1 MTKEQLKE
9 IMNKRC
15 IVGCE
20 VEDVIYF
27 VQDLLEFRADE
38 LKENEPYA
46 TRSIDRLED
55 AAREVWDLIDYLQD
69 DNGNF
74 IWED

>member
-1 MTKEQLKE
+1 MTKEKLKE
-9 IMNKRC
+9 IMDRHL

-27 VQDLLEFRADE
+27 IQDLLEFRADE

-46 TRSIDRLED
+46 TRSIDSLES
-55 AAREVWDLIDYLQD
+55 AAREVWDLIEYLSDENGDY
-69 DNGNF
+69 

>member
-9 IMNKRC
+9 IMKRHC

-27 VQDLLEFRADE
+27 VQDLLEFQADE
-38 LKENEPYA
+38 TKVNYPYA
-46 TRSIDRLED
+46 TRSIEKLEV
-55 AAREVWDLIDYLQD
+55 AAYEVWNLLEYLQD
-69 DNGNF
+69 ENGNY
-74 IWED
+74 IWEE

>member
-9 IMNKRC
+9 IMNKYC

-27 VQDLLEFRADE
+27 VQDLLEFHAGE
-38 LKENEPYA
+38 LKAKEPYA
-46 TRSIDRLED
+46 TRSIDRLES
-55 AAREVWDLIDYLQD
+55 AAREVWDLLSYLED
-69 DNGNF
+69 ENGNY
-74 IWED
+74 IWEE

>member
-9 IMNKRC
+9 IMNRHC

-27 VQDLLEFRADE
+27 VQDLLEFHADE

-46 TRSIDRLED
+46 TRSIDSLEN
-55 AAREVWDLIDYLQD
+55 AAREVWNLVDYLQD
-69 DNGNF
+69 ENGNF
-74 IWED
+74 IWEE

>member
-9 IMNKRC
+9 IMKRHC
-15 IVGCE
+15 IVDCE

-46 TRSIDRLED
+46 TRSIDQLEA

-69 DNGNF
+69 ENGNF

>member
-9 IMNKRC
+9 IMKRHC

-27 VQDLLEFRADE
+27 VQDLLEFRANE

-46 TRSIDRLED
+46 THSVDRLED

-69 DNGNF
+69 ENGNYL
-74 IWED
+74 WED

>member
-1 MTKEQLKE
+1 MTKAQLKE
-9 IMNKRC
+9 IMDKYC

-27 VQDLLEFRADE
+27 IQDLLEFQADE
-38 LKENEPYA
+38 TKENYPYA
-46 TRSIDRLED
+46 TNSIERLES
-55 AAREVWDLIDYLQD
+55 AAYEVWNLLEYLQD
-69 DNGNF
+69 ENGNF

>member
-9 IMNKRC
+9 IMNKHC

-38 LKENEPYA
+38 LKEKEPYA

-69 DNGNF
+69 ENGNYL
-74 IWED
+74 WED

>member
-1 MTKEQLKE
+1 MTKEQFKE
-9 IMNKRC
+9 IMNKHC

-27 VQDLLEFRADE
+27 VQDLLEFHADE
-38 LKENEPYA
+38 LKANEPYA

-55 AAREVWDLIDYLQD
+55 AAREVWNLLDYLQD
-69 DNGNF
+69 ENGNY
-74 IWED
+74 IWEN

>member
-9 IMNKRC
+9 IMRKNC

-27 VQDLLEFRADE
+27 VQDLLEFQADE
-38 LKENEPYA
+38 TKEKYPYA
-46 TRSIDRLED
+46 TRSIERLE
-55 AAREVWDLIDYLQD
+55 AAAYEVWNLLEYLQD
-69 DNGNF
+69 EDGNF
-74 IWED
+74 LWEE

>member
-9 IMNKRC
+9 IMNKHC

-27 VQDLLEFRADE
+27 VQDLLEFRSDE

-46 TRSIDRLED
+46 TRSIDQLEA
-55 AAREVWDLIDYLQD
+55 AAREVWNLIDYMQD
-69 DNGNF
+69 ENGNY
-74 IWED
+74 IWEY

>member
-9 IMNKRC
+9 IMNKHC

-27 VQDLLEFRADE
+27 VQDLLEFQADE
-38 LKENEPYA
+38 LKATEPYA
-46 TRSIDRLED
+46 TRSIERLE
-55 AAREVWDLIDYLQD
+55 AAAYEVWDLIAYLQD
-69 DNGNF
+69 ENGNF
-74 IWED
+74 IWEE

>member
-1 MTKEQLKE
+1 
-9 IMNKRC
+9 MNKHC

-55 AAREVWDLIDYLQD
+55 AVREVWDLIDYLQD
-69 DNGNF
+69 ENGNF

>member
-9 IMNKRC
+9 IMNRHC

-27 VQDLLEFRADE
+27 VQDLLEFQADE

-46 TRSIDRLED
+46 TRSIERLES
-55 AAREVWDLIDYLQD
+55 AAREVWDLLNYLED
-69 DNGNF
+69 ENGNY
-74 IWED
+74 IWEN

>member
-1 MTKEQLKE
+1 MTKVQLKE
-9 IMNKRC
+9 IMNKHC

-27 VQDLLEFRADE
+27 IQDLLEFQADE
-38 LKENEPYA
+38 LKKNEPYA
-46 TRSIDRLED
+46 TRSISSLEN
-55 AAREVWDLIDYLQD
+55 AAGEVWDLIEYLQD
-69 DNGNF
+69 ENGNF

>member
-1 MTKEQLKE
+1 MTKVQLKE
-9 IMNKRC
+9 IMNKHC

-46 TRSIDRLED
+46 TRGIDQLEA
-55 AAREVWDLIDYLQD
+55 AAREVWNLIDYLQD
-69 DNGNF
+69 ENGNY